1 MPFEPSWRP
10 KFQQAHLTPRACP
23 AAPAAER
30 RWSTRRLVMRAAL
43 AAILLLGLAGPSEA
57 TKCPATIHI
66 HSGQCWLI
74 CYFVG
79 QEPDGTC
86 DYDYCTPT
94 GCN

>member
-1 MPFEPSWRP
+1 MPFDPALQRP
-10 KFQQAHLTPRACP
+10 FQQAQAPPPICP

-30 RWSTRRLVMRAAL
+30 RWSTRRLFVRAAL
-43 AAILLLGLAGPSEA
+43 AAILFLGLAGPSEA
-57 TKCPATIHI
+57 KCAATIHV
-66 HSGQCWLI
+66 HSGQCWYI

-86 DYDYCTPT
+86 DYDYCEQT

>member
-1 MPFEPSWRP
+1 MPPTC
-10 KFQQAHLTPRACP
+10 L

-30 RWSTRRLVMRAAL
+30 FWSTRRFVVRAAL

-66 HSGQCWLI
+66 HSGQCWYI

-86 DYDYCTPT
+86 DYDYCEQT